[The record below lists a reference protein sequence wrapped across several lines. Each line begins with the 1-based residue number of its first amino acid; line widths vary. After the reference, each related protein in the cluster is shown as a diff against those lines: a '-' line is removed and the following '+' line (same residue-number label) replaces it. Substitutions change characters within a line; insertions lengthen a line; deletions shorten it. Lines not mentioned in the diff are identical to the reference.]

1 MIAKDTTMPKANKH
15 GSQQPESNANAA
27 NAAKTANTTDTNKAS
42 TSADNAL
49 QTQKKTTASTPSS
62 SSRNKQSS
70 KNTSSRVGGTAVQS
84 AKSMQPKQIT
94 SNDPQQQQTES
105 YNRQMRRRMEHL
117 GTSPS
122 QNAGMERNRKRME
135 KRRRRIEERRQEV
148 KKVAASGPRDIRV
161 GHNVVYFLIAVAVII
176 VVLIVL
182 AIVINHPF

>member
-1 MIAKDTTMPKANKH
+1 MPKANKH
-15 GSQQPESNANAA
+15 GSQQPESNAKSA
-27 NAAKTANTTDTNKAS
+27 NAAKSADTKKAS
-42 TSADNAL
+42 TGADNAL
-49 QTQKKTTASTPSS
+49 QAQKMAPISTPSS
-62 SSRNKQSS
+62 ASRNKQSS
-70 KNTSSRVGGTAVQS
+70 KSNKSHVGGTAIQG

-117 GTSPS
+117 GTSPT
-122 QNAGMERNRKRME
+122 QNSAMDRNRKRIE

-161 GHNVVYFLIAVAVII
+161 GRNIVYFLIAVAVLI
-176 VVLIVL
+176 VVLIVA